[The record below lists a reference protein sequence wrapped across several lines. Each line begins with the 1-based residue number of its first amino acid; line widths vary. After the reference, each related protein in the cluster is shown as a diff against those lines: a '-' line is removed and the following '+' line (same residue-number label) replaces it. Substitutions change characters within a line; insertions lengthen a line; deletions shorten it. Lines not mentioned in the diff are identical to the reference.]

1 MHVLKPKNQK
11 SSSKIISKI
20 CDFVVILL
28 LYFDQ
33 YRFVFLY
40 CKSGIKIPGFRQNIK
55 KYIITKKMFC
65 FHAYDL
71 VSPIYIYKYY
81 NIIFFTQQK
90 KFQNN
95 ICISMHFGFNN
106 QIIQAMRTR
115 PIFQKF

>member
-55 KYIITKKMFC
+55 KYIITKKNVLFSC
-65 FHAYDL
+65 IRPSL
-71 VSPIYIYKYY
+71 SNIYI
-81 NIIFFTQQK
+81 
-90 KFQNN
+90 
-95 ICISMHFGFNN
+95 
-106 QIIQAMRTR
+106 
-115 PIFQKF
+115 

>member
-40 CKSGIKIPGFRQNIK
+40 CKDTNPVLKYPVFVKTSK
-55 KYIITKKMFC
+55 KYIITKKNVLFSGIRPS
-65 FHAYDL
+65 L
-71 VSPIYIYKYY
+71 SNIYI
-81 NIIFFTQQK
+81 
-90 KFQNN
+90 
-95 ICISMHFGFNN
+95 
-106 QIIQAMRTR
+106 
-115 PIFQKF
+115 